1 MLWQNQETTIMA
13 LEISRRM
20 ESGTCLIDLGGRLVL
35 GRGLSSLTTGTES
48 YLSGRSASGL
58 VVNLTN
64 VADMDSAGLGELM
77 HLYKMASSRSWKVA
91 LAGANPRI
99 REILKITH
107 LDRILIVFES
117 EQEAIEYIGGKN

>member
-1 MLWQNQETTIMA
+1 MA

-20 ESGTCLIDLGGRLVL
+20 ESGICLIDLGGRLVL

-77 HLYKMASSRSWKVA
+77 HLYKVASSRSWKVA

-117 EQEAIEYIGGKN
+117 EPEAIEYIGGKN